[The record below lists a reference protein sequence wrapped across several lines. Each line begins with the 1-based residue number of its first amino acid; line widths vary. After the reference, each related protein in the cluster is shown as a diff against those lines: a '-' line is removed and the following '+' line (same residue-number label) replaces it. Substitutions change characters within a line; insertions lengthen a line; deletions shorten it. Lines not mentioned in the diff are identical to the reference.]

1 MHSSMIIIS
10 TEAYR
15 VQGEIYR
22 IYIQSVFRNRNFW
35 DAKMTK
41 HLNPEV
47 KISTCRFFRNGM
59 FKFRDNE
66 MPSEILTIHQPRLT
80 VQHCILYEF
89 IMSVR
94 VG

>member
-22 IYIQSVFRNRNFW
+22 MYIQSVFRNRNFW
-35 DAKMTK
+35 DVKMTK

-47 KISTCRFFRNGM
+47 KISTCRFF
-59 FKFRDNE
+59 E
-66 MPSEILTIHQPRLT
+66 MACSNFAITRCHLK
-80 VQHCILYEF
+80 Y
-89 IMSVR
+89 
-94 VG
+94 